1 MTIFPDLGLLCPC
14 LMPGF
19 VIAKD
24 FKGER
29 SALGAGGRPLPTGLQ
44 GMR

>member
-14 LMPGF
+14 LMLGF

-24 FKGER
+24 VKGER
-29 SALGAGGRPLPTGLQ
+29 STPDAGGRPLPTGLQ